1 MSSVIIEIDPAS
13 GFCFGVVKAVE
24 AAENQLKI
32 RQGQAY
38 GDRRENEKIYSLGD
52 IVHNDMEVERLKDKG
67 LSAISNDEL
76 LNLDKKTILIRA
88 HGEPPSTY
96 QNAKK
101 KGHTI
106 IDATCPI
113 VLRLQLRIKNS
124 WIDLKDKNGQV
135 IIYGKHG
142 HAEVI
147 GLVGQTNN
155 EAIVVE
161 SMEEAMKIDLG
172 KPIHFY
178 AQTTKGIDE
187 FDRIAAYLKENIQPG
202 LEFKSF
208 DTICR
213 QVASRLPKVRHFAK
227 NHDVMIFV
235 GGKKSSNAKML
246 FAKCLEANQRSYMV
260 SNGDELNEDWF
271 GQPLISVGISGAT
284 STPLWLLQ
292 QVAQK
297 IEIITKDK

>member
-1 MSSVIIEIDPAS
+1 MSSVNIEIDPAS

-24 AAENQLKI
+24 AAETQLK
-32 RQGQAY
+32 
-38 GDRRENEKIYSLGD
+38 EKEKLYSLGD

-67 LSAISNDEL
+67 LSTISNDDL
-76 LNLDKKTILIRA
+76 FNLDKKTVLIRA

-96 QNAKK
+96 QKAKE

-124 WIDLKDKNGQV
+124 WTDLKDKNGQV
-135 IIYGKHG
+135 VIYGKHG

-155 EAIVVE
+155 EAIVIE
-161 SMEEAMKIDLG
+161 TMEEAMKIDLS

-187 FDRIAAYLKENIQPG
+187 FDRIATYLKENIQPG

-213 QVASRLPKVRHFAK
+213 QVAGRLPKVMHFAK
-227 NHDVMIFV
+227 KHDMMIFV
-235 GGKKSSNAKML
+235 AGKKSSNAKML

-260 SNGDELNEDWF
+260 SNGNELKEAWF
-271 GQPLISVGISGAT
+271 VQPLKSVGISGAT
-284 STPLWLLQ
+284 STPPWLLE

-297 IEIITKDK
+297 IEIITKVK

>member
-1 MSSVIIEIDPAS
+1 MSSVNIEIDPAS

-24 AAENQLKI
+24 AAETQLK
-32 RQGQAY
+32 
-38 GDRRENEKIYSLGD
+38 EKEKLYSLGD

-67 LSAISNDEL
+67 LSTISNDDL
-76 LNLDKKTILIRA
+76 FNLDKKTVLIRA

-96 QNAKK
+96 QKAKE

-124 WIDLKDKNGQV
+124 WTDLKDKNGQV
-135 IIYGKHG
+135 VIYGKHG

-155 EAIVVE
+155 EAIVIE
-161 SMEEAMKIDLG
+161 TMEEAMKIDLS

-187 FDRIAAYLKENIQPG
+187 FDRIATYLKENIQPG

-213 QVASRLPKVRHFAK
+213 QVAGRLPKVMHFAK
-227 NHDVMIFV
+227 KHDMMIFV
-235 GGKKSSNAKML
+235 AGKKSSNAKML

-260 SNGDELNEDWF
+260 SNGNELNEAWF
-271 GQPLISVGISGAT
+271 VQPLKSVGISGAT
-284 STPLWLLQ
+284 STPPWLLE

-297 IEIITKDK
+297 IEIITKVK

>member
-24 AAENQLKI
+24 AAETQLK
-32 RQGQAY
+32 
-38 GDRRENEKIYSLGD
+38 ENEKLYSLGD
-52 IVHNDMEVERLKDKG
+52 IVHNDMEVERLKAKG
-67 LSAISNDEL
+67 LNAISNDDL
-76 LNLDKKTILIRA
+76 FNLDKKTVLIRA

-96 QNAKK
+96 QKAKE

-113 VLRLQLRIKNS
+113 VLKLQLRIKNS
-124 WIDLKDKNGQV
+124 WMDFKDKNGQV
-135 IIYGKHG
+135 VIYGKHG

-161 SMEEAMKIDLG
+161 SMEEAIKLDLS
-172 KPIHFY
+172 KPTHFY

-187 FDRIAAYLKENIQPG
+187 FDRIASYLKENIQPG
-202 LEFKSF
+202 IEFKSF

-213 QVASRLPKVRHFAK
+213 QVAGRLPKVMHFAK
-227 NHDVMIFV
+227 KHDMMIFV
-235 GGKKSSNAKML
+235 AGKKSSNAKML
-246 FAKCLEANQRSYMV
+246 FGKCLEANQRSYMV
-260 SNGDELNEDWF
+260 SNGDELNKAWF
-271 GQPLISVGISGAT
+271 AQPLKSVGVSGAT
-284 STPLWLLQ
+284 STPPWLLEQ
-292 QVAQK
+292 IVQNIK
-297 IEIITKDK
+297 TIIKNK

>member
-13 GFCFGVVKAVE
+13 GFCFGVAKAVE
-24 AAENQLKI
+24 AAETQLK
-32 RQGQAY
+32 
-38 GDRRENEKIYSLGD
+38 ENEKLYSLGD
-52 IVHNDMEVERLKDKG
+52 IVHNDMEVERLKAKG
-67 LSAISNDEL
+67 LNAISNNDL
-76 LNLDKKTILIRA
+76 FNLDKKTVLIRA

-96 QNAKK
+96 QKAKE

-113 VLRLQLRIKNS
+113 VLKLQLRIKNS
-124 WIDLKDKNGQV
+124 WMDLKTKNGQV
-135 IIYGKHG
+135 VIYGKHG

-161 SMEEAMKIDLG
+161 SMEEVMKIDLN
-172 KPIHFY
+172 KPTHFY

-187 FDRIAAYLKENIQPG
+187 FDRIATYLKENIKPG

-213 QVASRLPKVRHFAK
+213 QVACRLPKVMHFAK
-227 NHDVMIFV
+227 NHDMMIFV
-235 GGKKSSNAKML
+235 AGKKSSNAKML
-246 FAKCLEANQRSYMV
+246 FAKCLGANQRSYMV
-260 SNGDELNEDWF
+260 SNGNELNKAWF
-271 GQPLISVGISGAT
+271 VQPLKSVGVSGAT
-284 STPLWLLQ
+284 STPPWLLE
-292 QVAQK
+292 QVVQNIK
-297 IEIITKDK
+297 TIIKNK